1 MSVTEQDH
9 TNIVNTYD
17 DASVVKATLDHAL
30 KLAPKLRH
38 YDCMEVGAFLTSN
51 EEALIYGLENDD
63 HTYTALDKHGEP
75 FAMFGVGTEG
85 STPYIWLLGTKG
97 IEENALKFAKHSKK
111 LLPELIKPYGIV
123 SNLVYSRYDSSIK
136 WLKWLG
142 AKFITEVEINGYLFY
157 EFIIIS
163 K

>member
-1 MSVTEQDH
+1 MQEPSD

-17 DASVVKATLDHAL
+17 DARVAKATLAHAL

-63 HTYTALDKHGEP
+63 QTYTALDKHGEP
-75 FAMFGVGTEG
+75 FAMFGVGIEG
-85 STPYIWLLGTKG
+85 SDPYIWLLGTQG
-97 IEENALKFAKHSKK
+97 VADNALTFAKYSKK
-111 LLPELIKPYGIV
+111 LLPELIKPYGVV
-123 SNLVYSRYDSSIK
+123 SNLVYKDYKASIK

-142 AKFITEVEINGYLFY
+142 AKFIRELDINGSRFY

>member
-1 MSVTEQDH
+1 MTEQHH
-9 TNIVNTYD
+9 TNIVDTYD
-17 DASVVKATLDHAL
+17 DASVVIATVDHAK

-38 YDCMEVGAFLTSN
+38 YDCIEVGAFLTDN
-51 EEALIYGLENDD
+51 EEALMDGLENDD
-63 HTYTALDKHGEP
+63 KTYTVLDRNGEP
-75 FAMFGVGTEG
+75 FVMFGVGVDNNQ
-85 STPYIWLLGTKG
+85 PYIWLLGSKG

-111 LLPELIKPYGIV
+111 LLPELIKPYGVV
-123 SNLVYSRYDSSIK
+123 SNLVYKDYGSSIK

-157 EFIIIS
+157 EFIITS

>member
-1 MSVTEQDH
+1 MSVIEQNH
-9 TNIVNTYD
+9 TNIVNNYD
-17 DASVVKATLDHAL
+17 DASVVKATLDHVW
-30 KLAPKLRH
+30 KLAPKLRK

-51 EEALIYGLENDD
+51 EDALLYGIENDD
-63 HTYTALDKHGEP
+63 KTYTALDKHGEP

-85 STPYIWLLGTKG
+85 NEAYIWLLGSKG
-97 IEENALKFAKHSKK
+97 IEQNTLKFAKHSKK
-111 LLPELIKPYGIV
+111 LLPELIKPYGVV
-123 SNLVYSRYDSSIK
+123 SNLVYSRYETSIK

-142 AKFITEVEINGYLFY
+142 AKFIRELDINGSRFY